1 MVGVMAPL
9 APPLEEEVLSELA
22 PKISL
27 PMMLLAQVWARLLGL
42 LLCWLTTGKLFS
54 SWAQLL
60 GFLPL
65 ALVEL
70 LVQRQA
76 TGLVAMASL
85 FLETSQLGL
94 SEGAATVLAA
104 KGGEVFASIRST
116 CC

>member
-1 MVGVMAPL
+1 
-9 APPLEEEVLSELA
+9 
-22 PKISL
+22 
-27 PMMLLAQVWARLLGL
+27 MMLLAQVWARLLGL

-76 TGLVAMASL
+76 T
-85 FLETSQLGL
+85 
-94 SEGAATVLAA
+94 
-104 KGGEVFASIRST
+104 
-116 CC
+116 